1 MANSQNKKESIITKI
16 INLFRNIISPK
27 DKLLELKSY
36 LVFTPL
42 MKGKLSLME
51 TLHLFCH

>member
-27 DKLLELKSY
+27 EKLLEKKEGEEDNIYIELKNVS
-36 LVFTPL
+36 
-42 MKGKLSLME
+42 
-51 TLHLFCH
+51 